1 MGELITVAVVLFL
14 VVLAP
19 LIIIFHFITKWKQ
32 TREMSG
38 DDERMLEE
46 LWQLSERLDD
56 RLATLER
63 ILDDDIPKQR
73 RHYESTYMEH

>member
-1 MGELITVAVVLFL
+1 MSELITLAVILFL
-14 VVLAP
+14 TILAP

-46 LWQLSERLDD
+46 LWELSQRLED
-56 RLATLER
+56 RIETLER
-63 ILDDDIPKQR
+63 ILDDEPRMQR
-73 RHYESTYMEH
+73 RQ